1 MDMQANAH
9 GERER
14 PHREILRAKPGFT
27 VYRSGRFLVAEL
39 VGPHC
44 VLSTSV
50 RNGGQSDQVRF
61 LMNHQSCEAN
71 AHSER
76 HDVMHANGLDTYHDV
91 ACAEAG
97 LDPDAVA
104 LMGTAANMSYAGLV
118 EHADEHLGVTAI
130 VTAGVAGNAACA
142 SDPTVW
148 REGAARFEKT
158 APYAGTINA
167 MLLLDRPLA
176 HRALA
181 QAAMVVAE
189 AKASALQRL
198 GVRSRYSPEFATGT
212 TTDQFCIA
220 CPQAEQLPALTSTS
234 TGVRA
239 GELIGRAM
247 RDAMLEALRWQNGL
261 EASYARGLFHA
272 LGAYGVTEEYFNAN
286 IGAHL
291 DGRGL
296 ALLKANM
303 QAVVYDPLVAAPA
316 LAFAC
321 VLDRM
326 RHGTLPAGAV
336 REALRQQA
344 ACLAAGLAAQPQR
357 WPEFYRRIGEV
368 DPQRPATIALAA
380 IALGWSA
387 KWN

>member
-1 MDMQANAH
+1 MDMQANARD
-9 GERER
+9 ENA
-14 PHREILRAKPGFT
+14 HREILRARPGFT
-27 VYRSGRFLVAEL
+27 VYRAGRFLVAEL
-39 VGPHC
+39 AGPHR

-50 RNGGQSDQVRF
+50 RNGGQSDRIGF

-71 AHSER
+71 AHLER

-97 LDPDAVA
+97 LAPDAVA
-104 LMGTAANMSYAGLV
+104 LMGTAANMRYAGIV
-118 EHADEHLGVTAI
+118 EHCDEHLGVTAI

-142 SDPTVW
+142 ADPTTW
-148 REGAARFEKT
+148 REGAGRFEKT
-158 APYAGTINA
+158 PPYAGTINA

-176 HRALA
+176 AHALA

-189 AKASALQRL
+189 AKAGALQRL
-198 GVRSRYSPEFATGT
+198 GVRSRYSPDFATGT

-220 CPQAEQLPALTSTS
+220 CPREGAPALGSTS

-239 GELIGRAM
+239 GELVGRAM
-247 RDAMLEALRWQNGL
+247 RDATLEALRWQNGL
-261 EASYARGLFHA
+261 EPSYARGLFHA
-272 LGAYGVTEEYFNAN
+272 LGAYGLTEAYFTAN

-296 ALLKANM
+296 ALLQANLN
-303 QAVVYDPLVAAPA
+303 AVVYDPLVGAPA
-316 LAFAC
+316 LALAS

-326 RHGTLPAGAV
+326 RHGALPASAA

-344 ACLAAGLAAQPQR
+344 ACLAAGLAAQPER
-357 WPEFYRRIGEV
+357 WLEFYRGLGEL
-368 DPQRPATIALAA
+368 DPQQPAQIALRA